1 MLVYLQHLAK
11 FVLSP
16 FVGANN
22 ILLLLLL
29 LLLLFYGSIQQLNH
43 AFSPMSM
50 VQSSSWVVLVYSLN
64 SSMLSGVSS
73 GHNHFNA
80 GV

>member
-1 MLVYLQHLAK
+1 MLVSLQHLAK

-22 ILLLLLL
+22 TSLLLLLL
-29 LLLLFYGSIQQLNH
+29 YYGSIQQLNH
-43 AFSPMSM
+43 AFSPMSR
-50 VQSSSWVVLVYSLN
+50 VQSSSWAVLAYSLN

-73 GHNHFNA
+73 GHNTFNA